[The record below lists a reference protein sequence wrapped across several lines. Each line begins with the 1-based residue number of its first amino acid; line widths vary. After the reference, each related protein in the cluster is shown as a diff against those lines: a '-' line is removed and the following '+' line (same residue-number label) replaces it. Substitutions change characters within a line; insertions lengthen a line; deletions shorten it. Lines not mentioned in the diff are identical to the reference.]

1 MQSGRLRDEVRK
13 ALLDAFPTPGEM
25 KIVVDYAD
33 IGVSFVNFLAADGA
47 TYDTGMFAL
56 LKWVDAQDKLLPLI
70 SAAGHKNQG
79 NRKLRELRAKLADL
93 ESRFR
98 ALRPTETFQE
108 AERLVLKGVKF
119 EDVGPWI
126 DQLGLMR
133 KAVCRIEPQPEP
145 ESLQGYGTGFLVAP
159 DVVMTNY
166 HVAKSFWPAKERAG
180 RVSVRFDHEADV
192 PGGPGARG
200 IEHGLA
206 LAGSQSADPADESG
220 EIPWQICCSPD
231 DASGLDFA
239 LLRLA
244 RPAGEDLVRGAKR
257 GFLKLT
263 SRPFSSTDP
272 VLILQHPAAEPL
284 KLSMGAVENP
294 DPPSHV
300 LYQVNTEGGS
310 SGSPCLTQDLEVT
323 AIHHRGMNDKNRG
336 VTQEAILSFLETV
349 RDRLTPEVRA
359 AILG

>member
-1 MQSGRLRDEVRK
+1 MQSGKLRDDVRK
-13 ALLDAFPTPGEM
+13 ALLDAFPNPGEM
-25 KIVVDYAD
+25 KIVVDYAE
-33 IGVSFVNFLAADGA
+33 IGVQFVNFLASEGA
-47 TYDTGMFAL
+47 TYESGIFGL
-56 LKWVDAQDKLLPLI
+56 LQWVDAQDQLLPLMN
-70 SAAGHKNQG
+70 AASHKNQG
-79 NRKLRELRAKLADL
+79 NPKLRQVRAKLADL

-126 DQLGLMR
+126 DRLGLIR
-133 KAVCRIEPQPEP
+133 KAVCRIEPQPESK
-145 ESLQGYGTGFLVAP
+145 SLNGYGTGFLVAP

-166 HVAKSFWPAKERAG
+166 HVAKSFWLGKIPAD
-180 RVSVRFDHEADV
+180 RVRVRFDYEADV
-192 PGGPGARG
+192 PGGPGATG
-200 IEHGLA
+200 IEYELA
-206 LAGSQSADPADESG
+206 NTGGQSAGTS
-220 EIPWQICCSPD
+220 PWQICCSPD

-244 RPAGEDLVRGAKR
+244 RPAGEDLVRGVKR

-263 SRPFSSTDP
+263 ARPFSATDP
-272 VLILQHPAAEPL
+272 ILILQHPVAEPL
-284 KLSMGAVENP
+284 KLSIGAVENS

-323 AIHHRGMNDKNRG
+323 AIHHMGMNGKNRG

-349 RDRLTPEVRA
+349 RDRLAPDVRA